1 MFRHHH
7 HALALALLII
17 APVTAAAQDAMTVLN
32 AAVKAM
38 RLEQVKTIRYTAT
51 GSAFAIGQSFTPGGP
66 YPRSA
71 MKFSRDFDLDGFTMR
86 QEFVNTR
93 VDGRGGGLPNR
104 VGAETRQVQYASRSS
119 GWPQHVFMWL
129 NPPGFVKEAMKHN
142 PTLTI
147 ERVGGRRYRV
157 ITVKV
162 RDRYTVRGFFNDENL
177 LDRVDTAL
185 DNNPVLGD
193 PPLDG
198 VFTGYK
204 DFGGIVFPS
213 RIVHHLGLQPSFDFE
228 IASVTP
234 NAPVE
239 TTPPA
244 APGAAAAGGAVTV
257 TSQTIANGV
266 HYLTGG
272 THHSVAVEF
281 SDYVAVI
288 DAPLSEAR
296 SLAVIAE
303 VKKLAPG
310 KPIRY
315 LINTHHHFDHANGL
329 RTYAAEGAT
338 IITHP
343 RNAAFY
349 RKWWS
354 TMPMLLRDRLVESGR
369 PARFETVDERKVLGD
384 GDGMRTLEVHVVKD
398 TSHVDGM
405 LIMYLPREKVL
416 VEADLFTPP
425 APGAA
430 AAGNAPDNDPWAAE
444 LVRNLERL
452 ELDVER
458 VVPLHGPGVA
468 SRADLDR
475 AAGTIAVGR

>member
-1 MFRHHH
+1 MIRHFHC
-7 HALALALLII
+7 ALAFALFVS
-17 APVTAAAQDAMTVLN
+17 APVAAAAQDAMAVLN
-32 AAVKAM
+32 AAAKAM
-38 RLEQVKTIRYTAT
+38 RLEQVKAIRYTAT
-51 GSAFAIGQSFTPGGP
+51 GSAFAIGQSFTPGSP
-66 YPRSA
+66 YPRSS
-71 MKFSRDFDLDGFTMR
+71 MKFVRDFDLDGFTMR

-93 VDGRGGGLPNR
+93 VDSRGGGIPNR
-104 VGAETRQVQYASRSS
+104 VGAETKQVQYASRGS

-129 NPPGFVKEAMKHN
+129 NPPGFVKEAMTHN
-142 PTLTI
+142 PTLTT

-162 RDRYTVRGFFNDENL
+162 QDRYTVRGFFNDDNL

-213 RIVHHLGLQPSFDFE
+213 RIVHHLGGQPSFDFA

-234 NAPVE
+234 NAPVD

-281 SDYVAVI
+281 SDHVAVI

-296 SLAVIAE
+296 SLAVIRE
-303 VKKLAPG
+303 VKRLAPD

-338 IITHP
+338 IVTHP

-349 RKWWS
+349 QKWWS
-354 TMPMLLRDRLVESGR
+354 TMPVLLRDRLAESR
-369 PARFETVDERKVLGD
+369 RTPRFEAVGERKVLR
-384 GDGMRTLEVHVVKD
+384 DGMRTLEAYVVTG
-398 TSHVDGM
+398 TSHVQGM
-405 LIMYLPREKVL
+405 LILYLPDAKLL
-416 VEADLFTPP
+416 VEADLFTPL

-430 AAGNAPDNDPWAAE
+430 PAQNPPGNDPLAAE
-444 LVRNLERL
+444 LVQNLERL
-452 ELDVER
+452 KLDVER
-458 VVPLHGPGVA
+458 IVPLHGPGVA
-468 SRADLDR
+468 SRADLNR

>member
-1 MFRHHH
+1 VADRPAHHRPGLSPRLWDAEMIRHHH
-7 HALALALLII
+7 HALALVLLLT

-32 AAVKAM
+32 DAVKAM

-71 MKFSRDFDLDGFTMR
+71 MTFARDFDLAGFTMR

-93 VDGRGGGLPNR
+93 VDRRGGGVPNR
-104 VGAETRQVQYASRSS
+104 AGAETRQVQYASRSS
-119 GWPQHVFMWL
+119 GWPQQVFMWL
-129 NPPGFVKEAMKHN
+129 NPPGFVTEAMKHN
-142 PTLTI
+142 PTLTV

-162 RDRYTVRGFFNDENL
+162 QDRYTVRGFFNDENL

-213 RIVHHLGLQPSFDFE
+213 RIVHHLGLQPSFDFA
-228 IASVTP
+228 ITSVTP
-234 NAPVE
+234 NATVD

-244 APGAAAAGGAVTV
+244 ASGAAAAGGAVTV
-257 TSQTIANGV
+257 TSQTIGKGV

-272 THHSVAVEF
+272 THHSVVVEF
-281 SDYVAVI
+281 SDHVAVI

-296 SLAVIAE
+296 SHAVIAE
-303 VKKLAPG
+303 VTNLAPG

-315 LINTHHHFDHANGL
+315 LIT
-329 RTYAAEGAT
+329 RT
-338 IITHP
+338 IISITP
-343 RNAAFY
+343 TA
-349 RKWWS
+349 S
-354 TMPMLLRDRLVESGR
+354 EP
-369 PARFETVDERKVLGD
+369 
-384 GDGMRTLEVHVVKD
+384 
-398 TSHVDGM
+398 
-405 LIMYLPREKVL
+405 
-416 VEADLFTPP
+416 TPP
-425 APGAA
+425 KARSSSPIRATPPSTGS
-430 AAGNAPDNDPWAAE
+430 GGRRCRSCSGTGWQNPE
-444 LVRNLERL
+444 KR
-452 ELDVER
+452 R
-458 VVPLHGPGVA
+458 V
-468 SRADLDR
+468 SRR
-475 AAGTIAVGR
+475 WTGGRSSATGRGRWRPTS

>member
-1 MFRHHH
+1 MIRHHH
-7 HALALALLII
+7 RALALALLLT
-17 APVTAAAQDAMTVLN
+17 APATAAAQDAMTVLN

-38 RLEQVKTIRYTAT
+38 RLENVTTIRYTAT
-51 GSAFAIGQSFTPGGP
+51 GSAYAIGQSFTPGGP

-71 MKFSRDFDLDGFTMR
+71 MTFVRDFDIDGFTVR

-93 VDGRGGGLPNR
+93 VERRGGGLPNR
-104 VGAETRQVQYASRSS
+104 VGAETRQVQYASRNS

-142 PTLTI
+142 PTLTT
-147 ERVGGRRYRV
+147 ERVGGRAFRV
-157 ITVKV
+157 ITVRV
-162 RDRYTVRGFFNDENL
+162 QDRYTLRGFFNDEDL
-177 LDRVDTAL
+177 LERVDTAL

-193 PPLDG
+193 PPLDA
-198 VFTGYK
+198 VFTGYR
-204 DFGGIVFPS
+204 DFGGILFPS

-234 NAPVE
+234 NAAVE

-244 APGAAAAGGAVTV
+244 GAGGAAGGGAVTV

-281 SDYVAVI
+281 SDHVAVI
-288 DAPLSEAR
+288 DAPLGEAR

-303 VKKLAPG
+303 VRRLAPN
-310 KPIRY
+310 KPIRH
-315 LINTHHHFDHANGL
+315 LINTHHHFDHSNGL

-338 IITHP
+338 VVTHP

-349 RKWWS
+349 QQWWS
-354 TMPMLLRDRLVESGR
+354 TMPVLLRDRLVESGR
-369 PARFETVDERKVLGD
+369 TARFETVDERRVLS
-384 GDGMRTLEVHVVKD
+384 DGMRTLEVHVVQD
-398 TSHVDGM
+398 TTHVEGM
-405 LIMYLPREKVL
+405 LILYLPSEKLL

-430 AAGNAPDNDPWAAE
+430 PAQNAPGNDPLAAE
-444 LVRNLERL
+444 LVQNIERL
-452 ELDVER
+452 DLDVER

-475 AAGTIAVGR
+475 AAGTTAAGR